1 MREKSDTIKIH
12 YYIGLV
18 FKHRWLLIVP
28 FCIAMAAGM
37 VLTIKLPKIYEASTL
52 ILIMP
57 QRVPSNYVQSI
68 VTTDIDSR
76 INTISQQ
83 ILSRTNLKKIMEE
96 FDLFSD
102 PKDSGMFI
110 EDKLAN
116 IRERIKV
123 EVNRAG
129 RRKEADAFSISF
141 KGPEPEIVMAV
152 TNRLAGSFIDEN
164 LRVREAQAVGTSDFL
179 AAELITK
186 RKRLEEVEQKLREY
200 RRQYMGELPEQLDAN
215 LRILERLQLQ
225 LGEREQTLRDEK
237 SRLTVVENQIE
248 GNRKIL
254 AETRQT
260 ETVSEGGDVLSLE
273 LLKAQLNTLKS
284 NYTDLHPDVIKLKA
298 KIADLEA
305 NHQAGS
311 LQPSGES
318 RTGESRVNVS
328 GDPALQ
334 LISNTLNDLTRQ
346 RLDIIADIK
355 NIGMDIVKLNQEI
368 KEYQQRVERTP
379 EREQELMKLKRDY
392 DNNQESY
399 NSLLN
404 RKLESEIAVNMEK
417 KQKGEQFRI
426 IDRAALPRKPV
437 SPDMRK
443 MFMLSVAGGLGFGA
457 GLIFLLDFMNSS
469 LKQPKDYESELG
481 LAVLATIP
489 KLQGPKD
496 KILRRINQGLTAVS
510 LVFAAAL
517 TAGFGLL
524 VLKGVGPVMEVV
536 RTYVKI

>member
-1 MREKSDTIKIH
+1 MREKSETIKIH
-12 YYIGLV
+12 YYLGLV
-18 FKHRWLLIVP
+18 FKHRWLLIIP
-28 FCIAMAAGM
+28 FCIAMAVGM
-37 VLTIKLPKIYEASTL
+37 YLAVKLPKIYEAGTL

-57 QRVPSNYVQSI
+57 QRVPSNFVQSI
-68 VTTDIDSR
+68 VSTDIDSR

-96 FDLFSD
+96 FGLFSD
-102 PKDSGMFI
+102 AKYSGMFI
-110 EDKLAN
+110 EDKLAD

-129 RRKEADAFSISF
+129 RGKEADAFSISF
-141 KGPEPEIVMAV
+141 KGPDPEIVMAV
-152 TNRLAGSFIDEN
+152 TNRLAGAFIDEN
-164 LRVREAQAVGTSDFL
+164 LKVREAQAMGTSDFL
-179 AAELITK
+179 AEELITK

-237 SRLTVVENQIE
+237 SRLPVIENQIE

-254 AETRQT
+254 AESRQT
-260 ETVSEGGDVLSLE
+260 ETVSAEGDVLSLE

-284 NYTDLHPDVIKLKA
+284 NYTDLHPDVIKLKV

-305 NHQAGS
+305 SHQAGE
-311 LQPSGES
+311 LPSAGES

-334 LISNTLNDLTRQ
+334 LVSNTLNDLMRQ
-346 RLDIIADIK
+346 RLDMKADIK
-355 NIGMDIVKLNQEI
+355 NIGLDIVKLNRQI
-368 KEYQQRVERTP
+368 GEYQQRVERTP
-379 EREQELMKLKRDY
+379 EREQELMKLRRDY
-392 DNNQESY
+392 ENNQESY

-404 RKLESEIAVNMEK
+404 RKLEAEIAVNMEK

-426 IDRAALPRKPV
+426 IDHAALPRKPV

-443 MFMLSVAGGLGFGA
+443 LFMLSVAGGLGFGA
-457 GLIFLLDFMNSS
+457 GLIFLLAFMNSS

-489 KLQGPKD
+489 KLLNPKD
-496 KILRRINQGLTAVS
+496 KILRRINRGLTAVS
-510 LVFAAAL
+510 LIFAAAL

-524 VLKGVGPVMEVV
+524 VFKGVEPMMEIV
-536 RTYVKI
+536 RTYIKI